1 MYPRPLPPVPPADA
15 PRQASRQAALHKAL
29 STAYLNHQIA
39 ELENR
44 VNAAHIKSPAPQA
57 KAKAKGGD
65 SARSPDASARQLQPQ
80 PQPPQQP
87 PGDPNDDLGRPDD
100 VEIDVDDEAEDWRV
114 VVVDI
119 SALMWAKN
127 AVKRLM
133 AKGWE
138 VIIPAEGAF
147 KKSIF
152 TISGRR
158 QVT

>member
-1 MYPRPLPPVPPADA
+1 M
-15 PRQASRQAALHKAL
+15 
-29 STAYLNHQIA
+29 
-39 ELENR
+39 
-44 VNAAHIKSPAPQA
+44 
-57 KAKAKGGD
+57 
-65 SARSPDASARQLQPQ
+65 
-80 PQPPQQP
+80 
-87 PGDPNDDLGRPDD
+87 
-100 VEIDVDDEAEDWRV
+100 DDEAEDWRV

-127 AVKRLM
+127 AVKRLV

>member
-1 MYPRPLPPVPPADA
+1 M
-15 PRQASRQAALHKAL
+15 
-29 STAYLNHQIA
+29 
-39 ELENR
+39 
-44 VNAAHIKSPAPQA
+44 
-57 KAKAKGGD
+57 
-65 SARSPDASARQLQPQ
+65 
-80 PQPPQQP
+80 
-87 PGDPNDDLGRPDD
+87 
-100 VEIDVDDEAEDWRV
+100 DDEAEDWRV